1 MENKICAVIAGFATT
16 DLGKTE
22 MHLAG
27 SSFKRIGVNSNLVQA
42 EQDSRVKRETSL
54 AQLF

>member
-1 MENKICAVIAGFATT
+1 MENKIHAVIAGAATT

-22 MHLAG
+22 THLAG
-27 SSFKRIGVNSNLVQA
+27 SSFKEIGVNSNLVQA
-42 EQDSRVKRETSL
+42 EQDGRVKRETSL